1 MASCSSSASRSLSPA
16 SRSTWSSDVD
26 RRPRDGAPSCVTTHR
41 TSPPW
46 ICSLFRPLASTC
58 SSAWSSSGSHAAT
71 LSGSTSQ
78 QIRPQNGLHA
88 RSRRRSLGMRPQLE
102 VERTQRGRRL
112 WAVHGPNRSS
122 TTSIRGPE
130 RYGISTVT
138 VSTHSALILAAR
150 ITLPHFSVSSA
161 TSLPNSVG
169 VIGMGSPPSSA
180 RRACNLGSANTAFTA

>member
-1 MASCSSSASRSLSPA
+1 MGCAAKTAGRRCVGPPDQIFLASVSMASCSSSASRSLSPA

-88 RSRRRSLGMRPQLE
+88 RSRRRSLGMRPQLG

-112 WAVHGPNRSS
+112 WAVHGP
-122 TTSIRGPE
+122 TGP
-130 RYGISTVT
+130 
-138 VSTHSALILAAR
+138 
-150 ITLPHFSVSSA
+150 
-161 TSLPNSVG
+161 
-169 VIGMGSPPSSA
+169 
-180 RRACNLGSANTAFTA
+180 RRPAFADRNDMEYRR